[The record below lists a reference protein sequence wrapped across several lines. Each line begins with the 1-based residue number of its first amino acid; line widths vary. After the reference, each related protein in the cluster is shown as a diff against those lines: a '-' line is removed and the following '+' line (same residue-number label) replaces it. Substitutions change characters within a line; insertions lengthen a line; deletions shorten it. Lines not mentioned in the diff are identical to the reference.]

1 MRLLLVEDD
10 LPLAEALMS
19 LLVSSGYAVD
29 CVHDGEAAK
38 ALVAA
43 EQFDLMILD
52 LNLPHLDGLSV
63 LRAMRASG
71 NRAAVM
77 ILTARGTAE
86 DRVRGLDLG
95 ADDYMAKPF
104 DIREFEARVRSLL
117 RRQAGL
123 RSATV
128 SLGAL
133 SLDLTTRQFA
143 AHGQMIDLP
152 PRERALLE
160 LLVTRAG
167 KVVVKEAI
175 VQSLTSLDDM
185 LSDNAIEQYISR
197 LRRRLAPLGLT
208 LRTVRGIGY
217 LLEKPAE
224 TPFAAPP
231 FVAVAFDGHGGFG
244 PCGFGGH
251 LARGAAHGA
260 KCVGPGAGRL
270 GLGDCRA
277 GDGGPIGRAGGGYS
291 IFIFG
296 NAGLDRAGQ
305 GVLPGGW
312 ARGQLPDRLSR
323 SGGGCSHARRRGLC
337 RWGLW
342 AGWHTQRHLAA
353 RAVNRGAVH
362 RL

>member
-52 LNLPHLDGLSV
+52 LSLPHLDGLSV
-63 LRAMRASG
+63 LRAMRASE

-77 ILTARGTAE
+77 IMTARGTPE

-128 SLGAL
+128 TLGPL

-143 AHGQMIDLP
+143 AMGQTLDLP

-160 LLVTRAG
+160 LLLTRAG
-167 KVVVKEAI
+167 KVVAKEAI
-175 VQSLTSLDDM
+175 VQSVTSLDDI

-197 LRRRLAPLGLT
+197 LRRRLAPMGLT
-208 LRTVRGIGY
+208 LHTVRGIGY
-217 LLEKPAE
+217 LLERPAD
-224 TPFAAPP
+224 PP
-231 FVAVAFDGHGGFG
+231 
-244 PCGFGGH
+244 
-251 LARGAAHGA
+251 
-260 KCVGPGAGRL
+260 
-270 GLGDCRA
+270 
-277 GDGGPIGRAGGGYS
+277 
-291 IFIFG
+291 
-296 NAGLDRAGQ
+296 
-305 GVLPGGW
+305 
-312 ARGQLPDRLSR
+312 
-323 SGGGCSHARRRGLC
+323 
-337 RWGLW
+337 
-342 AGWHTQRHLAA
+342 
-353 RAVNRGAVH
+353 
-362 RL
+362 